1 MAFSDATFWKI
12 AIFQK
17 VLARMARK
25 TKAFLF
31 LKTSKSIIALFL
43 KTSFLNFILKGV
55 CMKNNTDKFLKTS
68 TLTKPTRTTL
78 KAPFSSS
85 ANATRRT
92 TLKAPFAWV
101 GGKNY
106 LAKEIIALMPE
117 HKSYIEVFGGA
128 LSVFYQKSAS
138 KIEVINDIND
148 ELINLHLCIRNKPQS
163 LANVLNSM
171 IISRKIFHM
180 LKNKEIKPKNDLE
193 RAAFYF
199 YLISTSFGSSMG
211 QFAMSKQRA
220 PKRLCRDFSLHTKRL
235 KNASIENKSF
245 EYILKEY
252 DYNEALFYLDPP
264 YVGTESYYKNVPC
277 FGLKEHELLCDLL
290 KNIKGK
296 FMLSYNDCE
305 LIRELYKDFNIKELK
320 VRYSLN
326 NNVLKRKESKELLI
340 MNF

>member
-1 MAFSDATFWKI
+1 
-12 AIFQK
+12 
-17 VLARMARK
+17 
-25 TKAFLF
+25 
-31 LKTSKSIIALFL
+31 
-43 KTSFLNFILKGV
+43 
-55 CMKNNTDKFLKTS
+55 MKNNTDKFLKTS
-68 TLTKPTRTTL
+68 TLTKPT
-78 KAPFSSS
+78 
-85 ANATRRT
+85 RT

-296 FMLSYNDCE
+296 FMLSYNDCD
-305 LIRELYKDFNIKELK
+305 LVRELYKDFNIKELK

>member
-1 MAFSDATFWKI
+1 
-12 AIFQK
+12 
-17 VLARMARK
+17 
-25 TKAFLF
+25 
-31 LKTSKSIIALFL
+31 
-43 KTSFLNFILKGV
+43 KGV

-68 TLTKPTRTTL
+68 TLTKPT
-78 KAPFSSS
+78 
-85 ANATRRT
+85 RT

-180 LKNKEIKPKNDLE
+180 LKNKEIKPRNDLE

-211 QFAMSKQRA
+211 QFAMNKQRA

-264 YVGTESYYKNVPC
+264 YVGTENYYKNTGG
-277 FGLKEHELLCDLL
+277 FGLKEHELLCNLL

>member
-1 MAFSDATFWKI
+1 MNSADK
-12 AIFQK
+12 
-17 VLARMARK
+17 L
-25 TKAFLF
+25 
-31 LKTSKSIIALFL
+31 LKTSKLI
-43 KTSFLNFILKGV
+43 
-55 CMKNNTDKFLKTS
+55 
-68 TLTKPTRTTL
+68 KPTRT
-78 KAPFSSS
+78 K
-85 ANATRRT
+85 
-92 TLKAPFAWV
+92 LKAPFAWV

-138 KIEVINDIND
+138 KIEIINDIND

-163 LANVLNSM
+163 LANVLHSM
-171 IISRKIFHM
+171 LVSRKIFYM
-180 LKNKEIKPKNDLE
+180 LKNKQIKPRNDIE

-199 YLISTSFGSSMG
+199 YLINTSFGSSMG

-220 PKRLCRDFSLHTKRL
+220 PKRLYRDFSLHTKRL
-235 KNASIENKSF
+235 KSVSIENKSF

-264 YVGTESYYKNVPC
+264 YVGTENYYKNIPS
-277 FGLKEHELLCDLL
+277 FTLKEHKLLNELL

-305 LIRELYKDFNIKELK
+305 FVRGLYKDFNIKELK
-320 VRYSLN
+320 VKYSLN
-326 NNVLKRKESKELLI
+326 SALKRKESKELLI

>member
-1 MAFSDATFWKI
+1 MKI
-12 AIFQK
+12 
-17 VLARMARK
+17 
-25 TKAFLF
+25 
-31 LKTSKSIIALFL
+31 
-43 KTSFLNFILKGV
+43 
-55 CMKNNTDKFLKTS
+55 NTDKFLKTS
-68 TLTKPTRTTL
+68 PLIKPTQT
-78 KAPFSSS
+78 K
-85 ANATRRT
+85 
-92 TLKAPFAWV
+92 LKAPFAWV

-128 LSVFYQKSAS
+128 LSVFYQKSPS
-138 KIEVINDIND
+138 KIEIINDIND

-163 LANVLNSM
+163 LANVLHSM
-171 IISRKIFHM
+171 IVSRKIFYM
-180 LKNKEIKPKNDLE
+180 LKNKEIKPKNDCE

-199 YLISTSFGSSMG
+199 YLINASFGSNMG

-220 PKRLCRDFSLHTKRL
+220 PKRLYRDFSLHTKRL

-264 YVGTESYYKNVPC
+264 YVGTENYYKNTGG
-277 FGLKEHELLCDLL
+277 FGLKEHKLLNELL

-305 LIRELYKDFNIKELK
+305 LIRELYKDFNFKELK

-326 NNVLKRKESKELLI
+326 NNVLKRKENKELLI

>member
-1 MAFSDATFWKI
+1 MT
-12 AIFQK
+12 
-17 VLARMARK
+17 RK

-78 KAPFSSS
+78 KAPF
-85 ANATRRT
+85 
-92 TLKAPFAWV
+92 AWV

-106 LAKEIIALMPE
+106 LAKEIIVLMPE

-138 KIEVINDIND
+138 KIEVINNIND

-180 LKNKEIKPKNDLE
+180 LKNKEIKPRNDLE

-199 YLISTSFGSSMG
+199 YLISTSFGSSIG

-235 KNASIENKSF
+235 KNSSIENKSF

-264 YVGTESYYKNVPC
+264 YVGTENYYKNTGG
-277 FGLKEHELLCDLL
+277 FGLKEHELLCNLL

>member
-1 MAFSDATFWKI
+1 
-12 AIFQK
+12 
-17 VLARMARK
+17 
-25 TKAFLF
+25 
-31 LKTSKSIIALFL
+31 
-43 KTSFLNFILKGV
+43 
-55 CMKNNTDKFLKTS
+55 MKNADKFLRTS
-68 TLTKPTRTTL
+68 TLTKPIQT
-78 KAPFSSS
+78 K
-85 ANATRRT
+85 
-92 TLKAPFAWV
+92 LKAPFAWV

-128 LSVFYQKSAS
+128 LSVFYQKSPS

-148 ELINLHLCIRNKPQS
+148 DLINLHLCIRNKPQS
-163 LANVLNSM
+163 LANILNSM
-171 IISRKIFHM
+171 IISRKIFCM

-199 YLISTSFGSSMG
+199 YLINTSFGSSMG

-220 PKRLCRDFSLHTKRL
+220 PKRLYRDFSLHTKRI

-296 FMLSYNDCE
+296 FMLSYNDCD
-305 LIRELYKDFNIKELK
+305 LVRELYKDFNFKELK

-326 NNVLKRKESKELLI
+326 NNVLKRKENKELLI

>member
-1 MAFSDATFWKI
+1 
-12 AIFQK
+12 
-17 VLARMARK
+17 
-25 TKAFLF
+25 
-31 LKTSKSIIALFL
+31 
-43 KTSFLNFILKGV
+43 
-55 CMKNNTDKFLKTS
+55 MKNNTDKFLKTS
-68 TLTKPTRTTL
+68 TLTKPT
-78 KAPFSSS
+78 
-85 ANATRRT
+85 RT

-180 LKNKEIKPKNDLE
+180 LKNKEIKPRNDLE

-220 PKRLCRDFSLHTKRL
+220 PKRLCRDFSLLLELINKTHKITTLNSISHL
-235 KNASIENKSF
+235 KILNLNKKF
-245 EYILKEY
+245 
-252 DYNEALFYLDPP
+252 P
-264 YVGTESYYKNVPC
+264 YKND
-277 FGLKEHELLCDLL
+277 DL
-290 KNIKGK
+290 N
-296 FMLSYNDCE
+296 
-305 LIRELYKDFNIKELK
+305 LYVKIFNIFSFL
-320 VRYSLN
+320 
-326 NNVLKRKESKELLI
+326 
-340 MNF
+340 

>member
-1 MAFSDATFWKI
+1 
-12 AIFQK
+12 
-17 VLARMARK
+17 MARK

-68 TLTKPTRTTL
+68 TLTKPIQTTL
-78 KAPFSSS
+78 KAPFSSF

-138 KIEVINDIND
+138 KIEVIND

-180 LKNKEIKPKNDLE
+180 LKNKEIKPRNNLE

-199 YLISTSFGSSMG
+199 YLINTSFGSSMG
-211 QFAMSKQRA
+211 QFAMNKQRA
-220 PKRLCRDFSLHTKRL
+220 PKRLCRDFSLHIKRL

-264 YVGTESYYKNVPC
+264 YVGTENYYKNLPC
-277 FGLKEHELLCDLL
+277 FGLKEHELLCNLL

-305 LIRELYKDFNIKELK
+305 LIRELYKDFNFKELK

>member
-1 MAFSDATFWKI
+1 MENTNK
-12 AIFQK
+12 
-17 VLARMARK
+17 
-25 TKAFLF
+25 F
-31 LKTSKSIIALFL
+31 LKTSKLI
-43 KTSFLNFILKGV
+43 
-55 CMKNNTDKFLKTS
+55 
-68 TLTKPTRTTL
+68 KPTHTKL
-78 KAPFSSS
+78 KA
-85 ANATRRT
+85 A
-92 TLKAPFAWV
+92 FAWV

-117 HKSYIEVFGGA
+117 HKTYIEVFGGA
-128 LSVFYQKSAS
+128 LSVFYQKSPS
-138 KIEVINDIND
+138 KIEVINDINN

-163 LANVLNSM
+163 LNNVLNSLFV
-171 IISRKIFHM
+171 SRKIFTM
-180 LKNKEIKPKNDLE
+180 IKNKELKPRNDIE

-211 QFAMSKQRA
+211 QFAMSKKRA
-220 PKRLCRDFSLHTKRL
+220 PKRLYRDFSLNTKRL

-264 YVGTESYYKNVPC
+264 YVGTENYYKNTNG
-277 FGLKEHELLCDLL
+277 FGIKEHKLLNDLL

-305 LIRELYKDFNIKELK
+305 LVRELYKDFNFKQLK

-326 NNVLKRKESKELLI
+326 NSVLKRKESKEVLI

>member
-1 MAFSDATFWKI
+1 
-12 AIFQK
+12 
-17 VLARMARK
+17 
-25 TKAFLF
+25 
-31 LKTSKSIIALFL
+31 
-43 KTSFLNFILKGV
+43 
-55 CMKNNTDKFLKTS
+55 MKNNTDKFLKTS

-296 FMLSYNDCE
+296 FMLSYNDCD
-305 LIRELYKDFNIKELK
+305 LVRELY
-320 VRYSLN
+320 
-326 NNVLKRKESKELLI
+326 
-340 MNF
+340 